1 MGKSIF
7 QRFENKYIISLE
19 QFNKLKV
26 LILKHLEE
34 DKYGLTTIQSL
45 YFDTPSYLLI
55 RRSIEKPDYKE
66 KLRIRGYG
74 IVNKDDNIFFEIKK
88 KYDGIVYKR
97 RVVMKEHEAYEMFYN
112 HDCVDSQIKKEIAYF
127 NELYDDLKPRLL
139 MMYDRTAYEKV
150 DLRITVDDNVRFRT
164 DNLNLSSEPIGTR
177 LLPKDQL
184 LLEIKSAG
192 AMPLWLV
199 NFFSENKIYKT
210 SFSKYGEAYKF
221 LVTKE
226 SIKK

>member
-1 MGKSIF
+1 MGRSIF
-7 QRFENKYIISLE
+7 QRFENKYKISRE
-19 QFNKLKV
+19 QFNRLKV

-45 YFDTPSYLLI
+45 YFDTPSFLLI
-55 RRSIEKPDYKE
+55 RRSIEKPEYKE

-74 IVNKDDNIFFEIKK
+74 IIKNNDDVFFEIKK

-97 RVVMKEHEAYEMFYN
+97 RVIMKEQSN
-112 HDCVDSQIKKEIAYF
+112 NVDSQIKREIHYF

-139 MMYDRTAYEKV
+139 MMYDRLAYEKN

-164 DNLNLSSEPIGTR
+164 DNLNLSSEPVGIR
-177 LLPKDQL
+177 LLPEDEL

-199 NFFSENKIYKT
+199 KFFSENKIYKT
-210 SFSKYGEAYKF
+210 SFSKYGEAYKY
-221 LVTKE
+221 LVKKE
-226 SIKK
+226 IV

>member
-139 MMYDRTAYEKV
+139 MMYDRTAYEKG

-184 LLEIKSAG
+184 LLEIKSSG

-199 NFFSENKIYKT
+199 KFFSENKIYKT